1 MDSNTISRLIV
12 GLLIVSIIFFSYY
25 YFLDNFLI
33 FIILLSV
40 TYDLYKIKIQK
51 NYLLFISTLLSFFLL
66 IFTPLNLFKYTFFFL
81 IIFCFSIIFF
91 KKFKIELFLL
101 SIYLFLFV
109 LFYIINADRNIF
121 YLIVFLSFL
130 NDTVAY
136 IFGRLLGGPLII
148 PKISPKKTWS
158 GTSISIIISTIF
170 LIYIGLNIFLSFLI
184 AVSLFFGDIFFSF
197 IKRYLSLKDFSS
209 LLGSHGGVLDRL
221 DSMFIV
227 SIIFQILLVFY
238 HV

>member
-12 GLLIVSIIFFSYY
+12 GLLLVSIIFLSYY
-25 YFLDNFLI
+25 YYLDNFLI
-33 FIILLSV
+33 LIILLLV
-40 TYDLYKIKIQK
+40 TYDLYKIKIQEW
-51 NYLLFISTLLSFFLL
+51 YILFIFTLLSFFLFIL
-66 IFTPLNLFKYTFFFL
+66 TPLNLFKYAFFFL
-81 IIFCFSIIFF
+81 IISSLSIVFF
-91 KKFKIELFLL
+91 KKFKKELFLS
-101 SIYLFLFV
+101 SIFLFLFV
-109 LFYIINADRNIF
+109 LFYLINVDRNIF
-121 YLIVFLSFL
+121 YLIVFLSFF

-158 GTSISIIISTIF
+158 GTLISIIISTTF
-170 LIYIGLNIFLSFLI
+170 LIYIDFNIFLSLI
-184 AVSLFFGDIFFSF
+184 IAISLFFGDIFFSF

-227 SIIFQILLVFY
+227 SIIFQIFLVFY